1 MSDEV
6 MAKKLG
12 WRKLKSPMN
21 PKVPCWHPT
30 PGHQGK
36 DYYFELPRF
45 TKSLDAIVAEIE
57 ARGLH
62 WGVTIWNNG
71 KGYSATCLRPVDEGG
86 TCMGSRASTAPL
98 ALCHALC
105 QYLSDTQTKKP
116 GGE

>member
-12 WRKLKSPMN
+12 WKKLRSLASGECLWTAPEADGRQ
-21 PKVPCWHPT
+21 T
-30 PGHQGK
+30 TGK
-36 DYYFELPRF
+36 PPAF

-57 ARGLH
+57 ARQLDWSLIKDNDH
-62 WGVTIWNNG
+62 LDIM
-71 KGYSATCLRPVDEGG
+71 ATVG
-86 TCMGSRASTAPL
+86 TPLGHTNYDGFDTPAPL

-105 QYLSDTQTKKP
+105 AYLSDTQTKKP